1 MKNARLLLVTLLA
14 CVAALAAILAGCSR
28 GAESPSP
35 AVTSDDAA
43 TSEAPAPAQAS
54 PAELAFRSA
63 VDAPPPGWTGPV
75 FALSHDYPKEAPV
88 CDAPWLKR
96 RVDFTDQ
103 HQKWPGVHGE
113 WAAYVRDIVNY
124 VKEGQDPDL
133 RDEIGWRAEVGGS
146 TRWFH
151 VPWMAFDG
159 QRGREFAHGLTNELS
174 TSESTFKGP
183 GRGTGLHHLPGAK
196 LQNGVDPLFETWSV
210 GFYNPCGGHVLGA
223 GWPASGEPATFK
235 DDKGNLRAK
244 GMPFPDG
251 TVVVKILNTTAD
263 ATEVPYLKGS
273 TDWQADAHVQ
283 TGPSTY
289 STCDRKVRKV
299 HLVQMDIAVV
309 DTRSP
314 TRWVYS
320 TLAYDGRLKG
330 KTIWDRM
337 KPLGVQWGND
347 HGTFP
352 AVPKAASKPPWETLL
367 SPMNI
372 PEHYG
377 CNKRLAGIVDQPN
390 SSCVSCHMGAYSAAP
405 GVLQTQGTNVPAIFS
420 FPGICTEFNQANANY
435 FSDYAYPAPFPGST
449 GEIAAA
455 IPLDSSLQVQVAFAQ
470 YAVYKNP
477 QVPRTCPDAGA
488 PGAPAAA
495 APAAKP

>member
-1 MKNARLLLVTLLA
+1 MKNVRSLPPFLLLSAVLLLA
-14 CVAALAAILAGCSR
+14 GLGAGCSR
-28 GAESPSP
+28 KAETPP
-35 AVTSDDAA
+35 ADGSA
-43 TSEAPAPAQAS
+43 TSEAPPAPAPAPT

-75 FALSHDYPKEAPV
+75 FALSHDYPKETPT

-96 RVDFTDQ
+96 KVDFNARNP
-103 HQKWPGVHGE
+103 KWPGPGGE
-113 WAAYVRDIVNY
+113 WAAYVQDIVNY

-159 QRGREFAHGLTNELS
+159 ERGREFVHGLTNELS
-174 TSESTFKGP
+174 TSESTFNGP
-183 GRGTGLHHLPGAK
+183 GRGSGLHHLPGAAP
-196 LQNGVDPLFETWSV
+196 LNGIDPLFETWSV
-210 GFYNPCGGHVLGA
+210 GFYNPCGGATIGQ
-223 GWPASGEPATFK
+223 GWPESGEPATYK
-235 DDKGNLRAK
+235 DDKGRLLAK

-251 TVVVKILNTTAD
+251 TAVVKILNTTANEK
-263 ATEVPYLKGS
+263 EVAYLKGS
-273 TDWQADAHVQ
+273 TDWQANAHKQ

-289 STCDRKVRKV
+289 STCEREVRRV

-309 DTRSP
+309 DSRSP

-320 TLAYDGRLKG
+320 TLAYDGTLPG
-330 KTIWDRM
+330 KTVWDRM

-347 HGTFP
+347 HGSFP
-352 AVPKAASKPPWETLL
+352 AVPKAKSKPLYETVL
-367 SPMNI
+367 SPMQI

-390 SSCVSCHMGAYSAAP
+390 SSCVSCHMGAYAAAP
-405 GVLQTQGTNVPAIFS
+405 GVLEVQGTNIPAIFN
-420 FPGICTEFNQANANY
+420 FPGLCTEFNQANANY
-435 FSDYAYPAPFPGST
+435 FSDYAYPAHFPEST
-449 GEIAAA
+449 GEIFAA

-477 QVPRTCPDAGA
+477 QAPRTCPDAGT
-488 PGAPAAA
+488 PSPPESA